1 MKLTAKEKRLL
12 DYLVECEEQGR
23 TPTVGDICRACK
35 TTVRTLLGKT
45 FPSLEEKAR
54 KMLGEQ
60 KGGESD
66 G

>member
-23 TPTVGDICRACK
+23 TATVGDVCRACK

-45 FPSLEEKAR
+45 LPSLDEKAL
-54 KMLGEQ
+54 KMFEEL
-60 KGGESD
+60 KGGGGE
-66 G
+66 